1 MNWLKMIRLGMIHMA
16 TAVSL
21 VPITGVLNRIMIHE
35 LGIMASVVAALIIL
49 PHLFSPIQV
58 FIGQFSD
65 RHPLWG
71 YRRTPYIALGIILC
85 VVGSALTPFA
95 AFAMDANFWPGLI
108 LALLIFGMWGIGF
121 NVAVVSYLS
130 LASDL
135 SPSHLRSRTI
145 AVMWFMMITAVI
157 GTAIGAGRALE
168 DYSPTRL
175 IEVFAICAGVAL
187 LISVL
192 GLIGLEP
199 RNAIPVSYEERH
211 SVTDSVRTVVSDP
224 LARRFFVYLM
234 LMLSAILGQDVLLEP
249 YGAQAFAMNVRDTTQ
264 LTATWGGAT
273 LLALLLHGVFF
284 SRWLSNKRGAT
295 IGGII
300 AASGLTLI
308 ALSGILHL
316 QPLFVPSVAL
326 LGFGTG
332 IATATNLA
340 LMLDMTTPQQVGL
353 FIGAWGVADA
363 AARGLGNLLAGIIRD
378 TTALVVGPT
387 GAYVTVFLIEALIL
401 CTALI
406 LLRTIDVSAFRSQ
419 RRELGQLVAVIGDA

>member
-1 MNWLKMIRLGMIHMA
+1 MSWFKMIRLGMLHV
-16 TAVSL
+16 AVAISL
-21 VPITGVLNRIMIHE
+21 VPITGVLNRIMIYE
-35 LGIMASVVAALIIL
+35 LGIAATVVAALIIL
-49 PHLFSPIQV
+49 PHLFSPMQV

-71 YRRTPYIALGIILC
+71 YRRTPYIALGLLLC
-85 VVGSALTPFA
+85 IGGAALTPFA
-95 AFAMDANFWPGLI
+95 AFAMDASFLPGLL
-108 LALLIFGMWGIGF
+108 LALIVFGIWGLGF
-121 NVAVVSYLS
+121 NTAVVSYLS
-130 LASDL
+130 LASDM

-168 DYSPTRL
+168 HYSPERL
-175 IEVFAICAGVAL
+175 IEVFAICAGIAL
-187 LISVL
+187 TIGAL

-199 RNAIPVSYEERH
+199 RNAVPVSHEERY
-211 SVTDSVRTVVSDP
+211 SAADSVRTVIGNP

-234 LMLSAILGQDVLLEP
+234 FMLSAILGQDVLLEP
-249 YGAQAFAMNVRDTTQ
+249 FGAQAFQLSVRETTQ

-273 LLALLLHGVFF
+273 LLALLLHGILF
-284 SRWLSNKRGAT
+284 SRWLSNKRGAML
-295 IGGII
+295 GGAI

-308 ALSGILHL
+308 ALSGLLHIE
-316 QPLFVPSVAL
+316 PLFVPAIAL

-363 AARGLGNLLAGIIRD
+363 AARGLGNLLAGVVRD
-378 TTALVVGPT
+378 LAALVVGPT
-387 GAYVTVFLIEALIL
+387 GSYATVFLLEALIL
-401 CTALI
+401 CAALI
-406 LLRTIDVSAFRSQ
+406 MLRTIDVSAFRSE

>member
-1 MNWLKMIRLGMIHMA
+1 MSWFKMIRLGMLHV
-16 TAVSL
+16 AVAISL

-65 RHPLWG
+65 RHPIWG
-71 YRRTPYIALGIILC
+71 YRRTPYIALGILLC
-85 VVGSALTPFA
+85 VVGAALTPFA
-95 AFAMDANFWPGLI
+95 AFAMDANFWPGLA
-108 LALLIFGMWGIGF
+108 LALIIFGMWGIGF
-121 NVAVVSYLS
+121 NTAVVSYLA
-130 LASDL
+130 LASDM

-168 DYSPTRL
+168 HYTPERL
-175 IEVFAICAGVAL
+175 IEVFAIAAGIAL
-187 LISVL
+187 TIGAL

-199 RNAIPVSYEERH
+199 RNATPVSHEERH
-211 SVTDSVRTVVSDP
+211 SAADSVRTVLGDP
-224 LARRFFVYLM
+224 LARRFFIYLM
-234 LMLSAILGQDVLLEP
+234 FMLSAILGQDVLLEP
-249 YGAQAFAMNVRDTTQ
+249 YGAQAFDLSVRETTQ

-273 LLALLLHGVFF
+273 LLALLLHGIFF
-284 SRWLSNKRGAT
+284 SRWLTNKRGAML
-295 IGGII
+295 GGAI
-300 AASGLTLI
+300 AATGLNLI
-308 ALSGILHL
+308 ALSGILHI
-316 QPLFVPSVAL
+316 QPLFVPAVAL

-363 AARGLGNLLAGIIRD
+363 AARGLGNLLAGMLRD
-378 TTALVVGPT
+378 ITALVVGPT
-387 GAYVTVFLIEALIL
+387 SAYATVFLVEALIL
-401 CTALI
+401 CTALVM
-406 LLRTIDVSAFRSQ
+406 LRTIDVSAFRSQ